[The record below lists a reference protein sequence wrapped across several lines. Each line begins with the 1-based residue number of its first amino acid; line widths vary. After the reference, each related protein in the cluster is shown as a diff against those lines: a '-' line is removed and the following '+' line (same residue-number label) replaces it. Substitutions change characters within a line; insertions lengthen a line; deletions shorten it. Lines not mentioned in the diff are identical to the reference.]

1 MPVGGFLFVS
11 RCAPYSDFWGWL
23 TTLEQGGH
31 RFELTQKP
39 TAQFQIRVF
48 FKPGKFTRTR
58 RISPLSIVSQPLQS
72 GSRSNGG

>member
-11 RCAPYSDFWGWL
+11 RCAPYSDFQGRL

-48 FKPGKFTRTR
+48 F
-58 RISPLSIVSQPLQS
+58 
-72 GSRSNGG
+72 